1 MTTRTIRTTLL
12 VGAILM
18 LAVVC
23 YLPTQFNSPAA
34 RARDD
39 GVARTP
45 PMGWNSWNRF
55 GCDVS
60 EKLIKSTADAMVASG
75 MRDAGYQYV
84 VIDDCWQISRDAQGA
99 IVADSRRFP
108 SGMAALADYI
118 HARGLKFGL
127 YTDVGSRTCQGRP
140 GSLGHEWQDAATY
153 AAWGVDY
160 VKIDWCYND
169 GLDASTQYKLFGDA
183 LAATGRPIVLSICT
197 WGKQNPWDWGDDA
210 GHLWRTTRDI
220 NDRWSTLLQII
231 RENAVRAY
239 AGGPGGWNDPDMLE
253 VGNGG
258 MTDVEYRTHFS
269 MWAMMAAPLIAGNDL
284 ARMSGA
290 TRDILLNPEVIAID
304 QDARGTPALI
314 VRDDNNRQ
322 VWSRPLDDSSARAVA
337 LFNPTDKSAA
347 ITVRW
352 ADIGLA
358 PGNALVRDLWAHAD
372 LGVVADSFTAKV
384 EPHGT
389 LMLKITSQSFVAAVL
404 PPPADQPA
412 PPADQPAPPAA
423 APVADPNVR
432 YPYLSELTP
441 TFTDNG
447 LGPIELNI
455 SNGEGG
461 TGDGHTLTLDA
472 TQYAKGLGVHAPSD
486 VRYDLGGTCTAF
498 AADIGLDAEVGQHG
512 TAVFQVWADGA
523 LIYDSGALHGGMAPV
538 PVYLDIPNVHE
549 LRLVVAPVDWVT
561 DYAHADWAG
570 ARVACSVD

>member
-1 MTTRTIRTTLL
+1 MTSRTVRTILL
-12 VGAILM
+12 FAAILM

-23 YLPTQFNSPAA
+23 YLPTGYNSPDA

-55 GCDVS
+55 KCDVS
-60 EKLIKSTADAMVASG
+60 ERLIQNTADAMVASG

-84 VIDDCWQISRDAQGA
+84 VIDDCWQVARDANGT
-99 IVADSRRFP
+99 IVADWKRFP
-108 SGMAALADYI
+108 SGMAALADYV

-127 YTDVGSRTCQGRP
+127 YTDVGNRTCQGRP

-153 AAWGVDY
+153 AGWGVDY
-160 VKIDWCYND
+160 VKVDWCYNE
-169 GLDASTQYKLFGDA
+169 GLDAATQYTLFRDA

-197 WGKQNPWDWGDDA
+197 WGKHNPWDWGA
-210 GHLWRTTRDI
+210 NVGHLWRTTRDI
-220 NDRWSTLLQII
+220 TDRWSIVLQII
-231 RENAVRAY
+231 RENSVRAY

-253 VGNGG
+253 IGNGG
-258 MTDVEYRTHFS
+258 MTNVEYRTHLS

-284 ARMSGA
+284 TRMSSA
-290 TRDILLNPEVIAID
+290 TRDILLNSEVIAID

-314 VRDDNNRQ
+314 VQDDGNRQ
-322 VWSRPLDDSSARAVA
+322 VWSRPLSDSSARAVA

-358 PGNALVRDLWAHAD
+358 PGDALVRDLWAHAD
-372 LGVVADSFTAKV
+372 RGVVADSFTATV

-389 LMLKITSQSFVAAVL
+389 VMLKITAQSYVAATV
-404 PPPADQPA
+404 PDPVDPSA
-412 PPADQPAPPAA
+412 PPID
-423 APVADPNVR
+423 APVANPNVR
-432 YPYLSELTP
+432 YPYLSDLAAV
-441 TFTDNG
+441 FADNA
-447 LGPIELNI
+447 LGPVELNI

-461 TGDGHTLTLDA
+461 TGDGHEITLGDRR
-472 TQYAKGLGVHAPSD
+472 YAKGLGVHAPAD

-498 AADIGLDAEVGQHG
+498 AADIGLDAEVGQNG

-523 LIYDSGALHGGMAPV
+523 LIYDSGVLRGGMQPV
-538 PVYLDIPNVHE
+538 PVYLDVPGVHE
-549 LRLVVAPVDWVT
+549 LRLVVAPVDWVI
-561 DYAHADWAG
+561 DYAHADWAD
-570 ARVACSVD
+570 ARVACNVE